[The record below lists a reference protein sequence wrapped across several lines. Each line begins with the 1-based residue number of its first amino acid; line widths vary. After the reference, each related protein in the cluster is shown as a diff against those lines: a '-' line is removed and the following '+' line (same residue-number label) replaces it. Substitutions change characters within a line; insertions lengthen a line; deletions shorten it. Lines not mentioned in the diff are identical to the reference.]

1 MISSN
6 SAVIRSSSVPAGSYK
21 KRLRSFGVLA
31 IAVLCSALSVFACGP
46 RADNT
51 KVRLTEPDEKET
63 VGPGDIFSLKIIGEK
78 EISDD
83 YEISD
88 DGTVDLPYVHRV
100 KVEGLDMRQL
110 ADFIRDKFKEAK
122 VLTDANV
129 IVRVREF
136 NSRAI
141 SVLGEVR
148 RPGKYKYV
156 TGLTFVELITMTGGF
171 NSIAN
176 KGQVQLIRTT
186 EKGTQSV
193 FLDADAIIEGSS
205 PDLPLQAGDR
215 IFVGER
221 IF

>member
-1 MISSN
+1 M
-6 SAVIRSSSVPAGSYK
+6 RAGSCESRLL
-21 KRLRSFGVLA
+21 RLRVLVSA
-31 IAVLCSALSVFACGP
+31 ILCAALAACGP

-51 KVRLTEPDEKET
+51 KVHLVVEDDHET
-63 VGPGDIFSLKIIGEK
+63 VGAGDVFSMKIVGEK
-78 EISDD
+78 EINDD

-88 DGTVDLPYVHRV
+88 DGTVDLPYVHRI
-100 KVEGLDMRQL
+100 KVDGLDKHQL

-129 IVRVREF
+129 IIRIREF

-148 RPGKYKYV
+148 KPGKYKFV
-156 TGLTFVELITMTGGF
+156 SGLTFVELITMTGGF

-176 KGQVQLIRTT
+176 KGEVQLIRTT
-186 EKGTQSV
+186 DKGTKSV
-193 FLDADAIIEGSS
+193 FLDADAIIEGES
-205 PDLPLQAGDR
+205 PDFPLQAGDR
-215 IFVGER
+215 IYVHER

>member
-1 MISSN
+1 M
-6 SAVIRSSSVPAGSYK
+6 RAGSCK
-21 KRLRSFGVLA
+21 KRSLSFGVLA
-31 IAVLCSALSVFACGP
+31 LTVLCSALSVFSCGP

-51 KVRLTEPDEKET
+51 KVRLTEPDEHET
-63 VGPGDIFSLKIIGEK
+63 VGPGDVFSLKIIGEK

-88 DGTVDLPYVHRV
+88 DGTVDVPYIHRV
-100 KVEGLDMRQL
+100 KVEGLDTRQL
-110 ADFIRDKFKEAK
+110 ADFIRDKFKEGK

-129 IVRVREF
+129 VVRIREF

-148 RPGKYKYV
+148 RPGKYKFV
-156 TGLTFVELITMTGGF
+156 AGLTFVELITLTGGF

-186 EKGTQSV
+186 DKGTQSV

-215 IFVGER
+215 IYVTER